1 MHHVRTLA
9 TATLLFAA
17 AAPARLAAQT
27 GKQPSQP
34 YVESSA
40 GRALQR
46 LTYGAFEGAGDP
58 FSSVFA
64 NGSYQGLRDRFCT
77 TAACAAQP
85 GVAESLLNRL
95 VTQSQT
101 FPTAS
106 TASGFTF
113 NWGAGPV
120 PELETDMYGPLFGE
134 RGLTNG
140 RGQLSATLTVQR
152 LSWRELDGAGIRS
165 DDEGLLWG
173 DTNYNGAGRGYAGRA
188 LVDIATDM
196 AVFAANYG
204 VADGLDVNV
213 AVPLVR
219 TRVEGSNEFVDY
231 VARDGQV
238 VAVGAATGLVPQGRY
253 YVRGESTGL
262 GDVEIGAKYAF
273 FRRGNGR
280 LALAA
285 TARLGTGSFDEMTGT
300 GQGQGRVRL
309 IGSYD
314 LGAVSTH
321 GNVMYGFAGEELFDE
336 LGYVAG
342 VDVRA
347 VRNRLTLSAEFVGR
361 RLFSVR
367 GFRTGGT
374 IATVRSPASG
384 ELYPIV
390 AFAGE
395 RNDIDLF
402 FGGLGGKLRLTGQ
415 WLLSAYVLLPAG
427 DSGLIAQRPTFN
439 LGLNYAF

>member
-1 MHHVRTLA
+1 MTIARALTTITFLVLA
-9 TATLLFAA
+9 AV
-17 AAPARLAAQT
+17 PSRLTAQT
-27 GKQPSQP
+27 GKQPSNP
-34 YVESSA
+34 WIESSA
-40 GRALQR
+40 GAALQR
-46 LTYGAFEGAGDP
+46 ITYGAYLGANDP
-58 FSSVFA
+58 FNAVFA
-64 NGSYQGLRDRFCT
+64 NGSYQDLRGQFCSS
-77 TAACAAQP
+77 ASCAGQP
-85 GVAESLLNRL
+85 GVAEFLLNRI

-140 RGQLSATLTVQR
+140 RGQLSVTLTVQR
-152 LSWRELDGAGIRS
+152 LSWGELDGSAIRN

-173 DTNYNGAGRGYAGRA
+173 DSDYDAAGGGYVGRCRM
-188 LVDIATDM
+188 DIATSM
-196 AVFAANYG
+196 AVLAANYG
-204 VADGLDVNV
+204 VSDRLDVNF

-219 TRVEGSNEFVDY
+219 TTVQGSNEFIDY
-231 VARDGQV
+231 VERNGRL
-238 VAVGAATGLVPQGRY
+238 VAVGADTGFAPQGRY

-262 GDVEIGAKYAF
+262 GDLEVGAKYAF
-273 FRRGNGR
+273 LRNGPAR

-285 TARLGTGSFDEMTGT
+285 SARLGTGSFEDMTGT
-300 GQGQGRVRL
+300 GQSQGRARL

-314 LGAVSTH
+314 FGTVSAH
-321 GNVMYGFAGEELFDE
+321 ANVGYGFAGAELFDE
-336 LGYVAG
+336 LAYVAG

-361 RLFSVR
+361 RLFSVQ
-367 GFRTGGT
+367 GFRAEQQV
-374 IATVRSPASG
+374 ATVRSPVTG
-384 ELYPIV
+384 EVFPIV
-390 AFAGE
+390 DFVAE
-395 RNDIDLF
+395 RNDYNLF

-415 WLLSAYVLLPAG
+415 LLLSAYVLIPTG

-439 LGLNYAF
+439 AGLNYAF